1 MAMKEIKIYRYYF
14 FSSRND
20 PNQVKAVIQ
29 FWGDDGYLGAA
40 SFYDDAFELPPA
52 MLYPSGVVGLNYH
65 MSEFAP
71 ILDMLRNE
79 KPVFIEFNGEL
90 NSRLT
95 TSGEPV
101 GEGEV
106 GSG

>member
-1 MAMKEIKIYRYYF
+1 MTMKAINIYRYYF
-14 FSSRND
+14 FSSRNRPD
-20 PNQVKAVIQ
+20 HARAVIQ

-40 SFYDDAFELPPA
+40 IFYDDDHTLPPA
-52 MLYPSGVVGLNYH
+52 IQYSSGIIGLNYH
-65 MSEFAP
+65 MSEFQP

-79 KPVFIEFNGEL
+79 KPVYIHYNGEL

-101 GEGEV
+101 GEGEIT
-106 GSG
+106 

>member
-1 MAMKEIKIYRYYF
+1 MALRQIKIYRYYF
-14 FSSRND
+14 FSSRNE
-20 PNQVKAVIQ
+20 PGHARAIIQ

-40 SFYDDAFELPPA
+40 AFYDDDFTLPPA
-52 MLYPSGVVGLNYH
+52 TLYSSGVIGLNYH
-65 MSEFAP
+65 MSDFP
-71 ILDMLRNE
+71 LILDMLRNE
-79 KPVFIEFNGEL
+79 KPVYIEYNGDL

-106 GSG
+106 

>member
-1 MAMKEIKIYRYYF
+1 MALKEITTYRYYF
-14 FSSRND
+14 FSSRNQ
-20 PNQVKAVIQ
+20 PSHARAVIQ

-40 SFYDDAFELPPA
+40 IFYDDDFTLPPA
-52 MLYPSGVVGLNYH
+52 TLGSSGVIGQNYH
-65 MSEFAP
+65 MSEFSP

-79 KPVFIEFNGEL
+79 KPVYIEFNGEL

-101 GEGEV
+101 GEGEI
-106 GSG
+106 